1 MNRELRDGEWSAVS
15 PCVHRVHVIQ
25 VMHSTSWS
33 VCVCVCDAVTEF
45 ERVLR
50 WILSEGASVNFYMFH
65 GGTNFGFLA
74 GANDR
79 LNPTNESYIIDY
91 SPVVTSYG
99 SSLIALCVI
108 SHLMTNFTVWRMG
121 DDTLM
126 RMLLM
131 VHTCLPSG
139 AQPRFQSWGS
149 NSLVD
154 VIVQNKIRM
163 VYPVSCTDT

>member
-1 MNRELRDGEWSAVS
+1 MVSGPLCAWSS
-15 PCVHRVHVIQ
+15 CD
-25 VMHSTSWS
+25 TSDARYKLVG

-108 SHLMTNFTVWRMG
+108 NHLMTNFTVWR
-121 DDTLM
+121 
-126 RMLLM
+126 
-131 VHTCLPSG
+131 
-139 AQPRFQSWGS
+139 
-149 NSLVD
+149 
-154 VIVQNKIRM
+154 
-163 VYPVSCTDT
+163 

>member
-1 MNRELRDGEWSAVS
+1 M
-15 PCVHRVHVIQ
+15 
-25 VMHSTSWS
+25 
-33 VCVCVCDAVTEF
+33 CVCVCDAVTEF

-50 WILSEGASVNFYMFH
+50 WILSEGASVNLYMFH

-108 SHLMTNFTVWRMG
+108 SHLMTDFTVWRRCVDENVVNG
-121 DDTLM
+121 TYLPPIRGATTFSKLGVQFLGRCYCTEQNTDGIPSF
-126 RMLLM
+126 
-131 VHTCLPSG
+131 VHCYVK
-139 AQPRFQSWGS
+139 SWGVPS
-149 NSLVD
+149 NF
-154 VIVQNKIRM
+154 
-163 VYPVSCTDT
+163 